1 MSTLLIVE
9 SPGKIKKIGEYLGS
23 DYVVMAS
30 IGHIIDLDAKSLSFD
45 LNTFEPNYKQYDN
58 KKDVIS
64 KLCKQ
69 TYKVGKLNVLLAA
82 DEDREGEMIAWS
94 LAKEL
99 GLTNAKRII
108 FNSITKKELEKAVAN
123 PKKIDMDMVKAQQAR
138 RILDRIAGYIISPI
152 LRKSTKGAE
161 SAGRV
166 QSVVVKIVVDKEKE
180 IEKFFSNKSDT
191 FFTIN
196 SDISMGEYELNTKL
210 YNKTDKIDFEAKDE
224 DYEDN
229 TEESDNSEESKP
241 KKKIVKKVV
250 TSDNIPS
257 KACVVFKKDE
267 EGQVVEII
275 KNMVKSEFK
284 LLKMS
289 ERVRKSNPPAPFTTS
304 TLQQTASQRL
314 GMDAKRTMDVA
325 QKLYE
330 AGHITYMRTDST
342 AICEEEMKKIK
353 EEIVSKYGLPYYEQ
367 KEYKNKK
374 ANTQEAHECVRPT
387 KICYDVVDGS
397 FDEKRLYAMIWKRTI
412 QSQMK
417 GAEYQNI
424 TVEIEMLGRK
434 ILVPYKL
441 VGNLENLMFVGY
453 MIVDNKKPEQSL
465 SIEIL
470 KKILINWVAING
482 NEDTQKP
489 PTRYNDA
496 SLINKMDPKN
506 LNIGR
511 PSTYADSIAKIISR
525 NYVEIKDI
533 EGKELMLNK
542 YNIKKSD
549 PKSMSLES
557 RSVVIGKEKKK
568 LVPTELGRNATIFLE
583 KYFSK
588 LMDYGFTANM
598 EKQLDDVAEGKLDKL
613 KIIKPFYDYVQ
624 EQIKIVPINMQN
636 SNTGNNYKPPAKI
649 GIYDE
654 QDIILC
660 DGPYGKYVTH
670 NKSKFNLKSLFEGPK
685 KTTNDLSDS
694 MEADLEAELKAEGD
708 LKSKNTKSTIKV
720 NNNSDDDY
728 DNDDMNN
735 TEISVLD
742 EESIDLSSLPHE
754 TILTK
759 VIEKIESL
767 KQAVIK
773 EWKIGRKKYIL
784 KNGQFGHYVEE
795 WNSSTNK
802 KTGNF
807 SVKYLI
813 NKIGK
818 NNKIDSTNK
827 EGIDK
832 IVELISSEDI
842 GETIEYFSKNKKT
855 TATKYV
861 KK

>member
-1 MSTLLIVE
+1 
-9 SPGKIKKIGEYLGS
+9 
-23 DYVVMAS
+23 
-30 IGHIIDLDAKSLSFD
+30 
-45 LNTFEPNYKQYDN
+45 
-58 KKDVIS
+58 
-64 KLCKQ
+64 
-69 TYKVGKLNVLLAA
+69 
-82 DEDREGEMIAWS
+82 
-94 LAKEL
+94 
-99 GLTNAKRII
+99 
-108 FNSITKKELEKAVAN
+108 
-123 PKKIDMDMVKAQQAR
+123 
-138 RILDRIAGYIISPI
+138 
-152 LRKSTKGAE
+152 
-161 SAGRV
+161 
-166 QSVVVKIVVDKEKE
+166 
-180 IEKFFSNKSDT
+180 
-191 FFTIN
+191 
-196 SDISMGEYELNTKL
+196 
-210 YNKTDKIDFEAKDE
+210 
-224 DYEDN
+224 
-229 TEESDNSEESKP
+229 
-241 KKKIVKKVV
+241 
-250 TSDNIPS
+250 
-257 KACVVFKKDE
+257 
-267 EGQVVEII
+267 
-275 KNMVKSEFK
+275 
-284 LLKMS
+284 
-289 ERVRKSNPPAPFTTS
+289 
-304 TLQQTASQRL
+304 
-314 GMDAKRTMDVA
+314 
-325 QKLYE
+325 
-330 AGHITYMRTDST
+330 
-342 AICEEEMKKIK
+342 
-353 EEIVSKYGLPYYEQ
+353 
-367 KEYKNKK
+367 
-374 ANTQEAHECVRPT
+374 
-387 KICYDVVDGS
+387 
-397 FDEKRLYAMIWKRTI
+397 
-412 QSQMK
+412 
-417 GAEYQNI
+417 
-424 TVEIEMLGRK
+424 
-434 ILVPYKL
+434 
-441 VGNLENLMFVGY
+441 
-453 MIVDNKKPEQSL
+453 
-465 SIEIL
+465 
-470 KKILINWVAING
+470 
-482 NEDTQKP
+482 
-489 PTRYNDA
+489 
-496 SLINKMDPKN
+496 
-506 LNIGR
+506 
-511 PSTYADSIAKIISR
+511 
-525 NYVEIKDI
+525 
-533 EGKELMLNK
+533 
-542 YNIKKSD
+542 
-549 PKSMSLES
+549 
-557 RSVVIGKEKKK
+557 
-568 LVPTELGRNATIFLE
+568 
-583 KYFSK
+583 
-588 LMDYGFTANM
+588 MDYGFTANM

-694 MEADLEAELKAEGD
+694 MDADLEAELKAEGD